1 MSREATGTAG
11 RILGWNPGRARRAP
25 SLRWA
30 EPFLLPGLLLG
41 AWVASTSAL
50 RLFSPSQLPGPA
62 LVART
67 LGELVQ
73 SGEIQ
78 RHLAASVARVALGFA
93 AGALLGAA
101 LATLVGLSRRA
112 ERLLEPTLQALRA
125 IPSLAWVPF
134 LLLWLGIGE
143 LPKVVLVA
151 IGAFF
156 PVYVNAAAGIR
167 GVDRRLLEVG
177 RLHGLSGARLARRI
191 VLPAASPAVLT
202 GLRLGLNQ
210 AWLFLVA
217 AELIAASRGLGFLLL
232 DGQNSTRADVM
243 VVAIA
248 LLALLG
254 KLTDQGLRGVERR
267 LLGWS
272 DGIPGM
278 SQPVRLERV
287 RKTYAAAPPVFAD
300 LDLEVGAGEV
310 VALLG
315 ASGCGKSTLVR
326 LVAGLEQV
334 NGGVV
339 RVGDRRVNGPLRQVG
354 LMFQE
359 PRLLPWLDAAANVA
373 FGLDAAAQRTPEGR
387 RRTLQLLAAVGLP
400 ESGDLLPHQLSGG
413 MAQRVALARALARA
427 PEVLLLDEPFSAV
440 DALTRSGPPES
451 PAGGRRTR
459 PDHRAAGDPR
469 RGGGAPGRRTG
480 GRARG
485 ASGTGGAERAPSRG
499 GAQTARPARPR
510 RGAAPGDGR
519 ARARGVGKGGHRA
532 RRGAVLGETLSSDA
546 HGPTTRRPAR
556 A

>member
-1 MSREATGTAG
+1 VSREATGTAG
-11 RILGWNPGRARRAP
+11 RIVGWNPGRPRRAP

-30 EPFLLPGLLLG
+30 EPFLLPVLLLG

-254 KLTDQGLRGVERR
+254 KLTDQGLRGVEQR

-272 DGIPGM
+272 DG
-278 SQPVRLERV
+278 
-287 RKTYAAAPPVFAD
+287 Y
-300 LDLEVGAGEV
+300 
-310 VALLG
+310 
-315 ASGCGKSTLVR
+315 
-326 LVAGLEQV
+326 
-334 NGGVV
+334 
-339 RVGDRRVNGPLRQVG
+339 
-354 LMFQE
+354 
-359 PRLLPWLDAAANVA
+359 
-373 FGLDAAAQRTPEGR
+373 
-387 RRTLQLLAAVGLP
+387 
-400 ESGDLLPHQLSGG
+400 
-413 MAQRVALARALARA
+413 RA
-427 PEVLLLDEPFSAV
+427 
-440 DALTRSGPPES
+440 
-451 PAGGRRTR
+451 
-459 PDHRAAGDPR
+459 
-469 RGGGAPGRRTG
+469 
-480 GRARG
+480 
-485 ASGTGGAERAPSRG
+485 
-499 GAQTARPARPR
+499 
-510 RGAAPGDGR
+510 
-519 ARARGVGKGGHRA
+519 
-532 RRGAVLGETLSSDA
+532 
-546 HGPTTRRPAR
+546 
-556 A
+556 

>member
-1 MSREATGTAG
+1 VSRGGTGTAG
-11 RILGWNPGRARRAP
+11 RILGWSPGRAGRAP

-30 EPFLLPGLLLG
+30 EPLLLPLLLLG

-50 RLFSPSQLPGPA
+50 HLFSPSQLPGPA

-93 AGALLGAA
+93 AGALLGAG

-191 VLPAASPAVLT
+191 VLPAASPALLT

-254 KLTDQGLRGVERR
+254 KLTDQGLRGVEQR
-267 LLGWS
+267 LLAWS
-272 DGIPGM
+272 DG
-278 SQPVRLERV
+278 
-287 RKTYAAAPPVFAD
+287 Y
-300 LDLEVGAGEV
+300 
-310 VALLG
+310 
-315 ASGCGKSTLVR
+315 
-326 LVAGLEQV
+326 
-334 NGGVV
+334 
-339 RVGDRRVNGPLRQVG
+339 
-354 LMFQE
+354 
-359 PRLLPWLDAAANVA
+359 
-373 FGLDAAAQRTPEGR
+373 
-387 RRTLQLLAAVGLP
+387 
-400 ESGDLLPHQLSGG
+400 
-413 MAQRVALARALARA
+413 
-427 PEVLLLDEPFSAV
+427 
-440 DALTRSGPPES
+440 
-451 PAGGRRTR
+451 R
-459 PDHRAAGDPR
+459 P
-469 RGGGAPGRRTG
+469 
-480 GRARG
+480 
-485 ASGTGGAERAPSRG
+485 
-499 GAQTARPARPR
+499 
-510 RGAAPGDGR
+510 
-519 ARARGVGKGGHRA
+519 
-532 RRGAVLGETLSSDA
+532 
-546 HGPTTRRPAR
+546 
-556 A
+556 

>member
-1 MSREATGTAG
+1 MSREASGTAG
-11 RILGWNPGRARRAP
+11 RLLGWNPRRARRAP

-30 EPFLLPGLLLG
+30 EPFLLPVLLLG

-112 ERLLEPTLQALRA
+112 ERFLEPTLQALRA

-191 VLPAASPAVLT
+191 VLPAASPAMLT

-210 AWLFLVA
+210 SWLFLVA

-254 KLTDQGLRGVERR
+254 KLTDQGLRGVEQR
-267 LLGWS
+267 LLAWS
-272 DGIPGM
+272 DG
-278 SQPVRLERV
+278 
-287 RKTYAAAPPVFAD
+287 Y
-300 LDLEVGAGEV
+300 
-310 VALLG
+310 
-315 ASGCGKSTLVR
+315 
-326 LVAGLEQV
+326 
-334 NGGVV
+334 
-339 RVGDRRVNGPLRQVG
+339 
-354 LMFQE
+354 
-359 PRLLPWLDAAANVA
+359 
-373 FGLDAAAQRTPEGR
+373 
-387 RRTLQLLAAVGLP
+387 
-400 ESGDLLPHQLSGG
+400 
-413 MAQRVALARALARA
+413 RA
-427 PEVLLLDEPFSAV
+427 
-440 DALTRSGPPES
+440 
-451 PAGGRRTR
+451 
-459 PDHRAAGDPR
+459 
-469 RGGGAPGRRTG
+469 
-480 GRARG
+480 
-485 ASGTGGAERAPSRG
+485 
-499 GAQTARPARPR
+499 
-510 RGAAPGDGR
+510 
-519 ARARGVGKGGHRA
+519 
-532 RRGAVLGETLSSDA
+532 
-546 HGPTTRRPAR
+546 
-556 A
+556 